1 MSNMN
6 PIHWEC
12 SIHPPEN
19 AKVIDLRT
27 LPEEIKVSIIQAAL
41 NVSLRFNNFDFVGV
55 EEDSEEE
62 DALSNLSKCVDAIRP
77 FMHEA
82 SLVPSPAFI
91 NAADIT
97 SDKG

>member
-27 LPEEIKVSIIQAAL
+27 LPEEVKVAIIKSAIEIGYRYHNGEYGDLTQDSNEDAAL
-41 NVSLRFNNFDFVGV
+41 AALTESV
-55 EEDSEEE
+55 ERI
-62 DALSNLSKCVDAIRP
+62 DAY
-77 FMHEA
+77 MHPVK
-82 SLVPSPAFI
+82 LTICP
-91 NAADIT
+91 
-97 SDKG
+97 